1 MSLRGKDGFLFTV
14 SELTSDFSLV
24 LVLLMFPSQGLEGHR
39 WAAMSV
45 LRPTGMLRGEDLARH
60 SQDLS
65 LCLAGR
71 ALSYLFLRT
80 QILCQRVLWSGC
92 SVGSEGVVVL
102 KAPLWS

>member
-39 WAAMSV
+39 WAAMLV

-65 LCLAGR
+65 VWL
-71 ALSYLFLRT
+71 
-80 QILCQRVLWSGC
+80 
-92 SVGSEGVVVL
+92 EGL
-102 KAPLWS
+102 